1 MKWIRVRWLVL
12 FCSSVA
18 IYLIQACT
26 YTASDNAGPAT
37 KPSKDDPKK
46 GETIFFSRC
55 ASCHKVNETMTGP
68 ALGGAYS
75 SWPDKKKLYAFV
87 RNSKEVIDYDPY
99 ARSLWL
105 EYNQTI
111 MPPQPDLTD
120 DDIKAI
126 FRYIESVAIK

>member
-1 MKWIRVRWLVL
+1 MCVRWLVL
-12 FCSSVA
+12 FGLFFSLC
-18 IYLIQACT
+18 LIEACT
-26 YTASDNAGPAT
+26 YTASDSAGPAT
-37 KPSKDDPKK
+37 KPAKDDPKK

-68 ALGGAYS
+68 ALGGAWS

-105 EYNQTI
+105 EYNQTT
-111 MPPQPDLTD
+111 MTPQPDLTD
-120 DDIKAI
+120 DDIQAI
-126 FRYIESVAIK
+126 FNYIESVAIK